1 MSKFGGWREWEWP
14 LYVQREA
21 VLPLHLSI
29 LASTNIPS
37 FPCGLL
43 SRVYLDGHLSVFLG
57 TILSCVFGAHRQGLV
72 PGNSARLALCLPPP
86 PSPGSQVQVS
96 PFSDPPNPPVV
107 SIILLPR
114 TGMGTVSE
122 EAEPLLSNTD
132 ILGLTLSLHPSCAS
146 VCRTFI

>member
-1 MSKFGGWREWEWP
+1 ME
-14 LYVQREA
+14 REA

-57 TILSCVFGAHRQGLV
+57 TILSCVSHAHRQGLV
-72 PGNSARLALCLPPP
+72 LGNSARLALCLPPP
-86 PSPGSQVQVS
+86 PSPGIQVQVS
-96 PFSDPPNPPVV
+96 LFSDPPNPPVV
-107 SIILLPR
+107 SIILLSR
-114 TGMGTVSE
+114 TEMGTVSQE
-122 EAEPLLSNTD
+122 VEPLLSNTD

-146 VCRTFI
+146 VYRSFI